1 MLRQAPPLPFLPEEV
16 HGKEVVIFAF
26 AHCRDIEE
34 GNKLIEPIRNFG
46 TSYGEHF
53 GPMPFAAWEQA
64 FDPLLTPGARNY
76 WKTHNFTELNDA
88 VIDIVLEYAN
98 SLPSSQCEIFLALVG
113 GQTSRIGADAT
124 AYEGWDANFIMNVH
138 GRWETPEE
146 DDHCISWARGFFDA
160 ATPYASGGA
169 YINFMTDEEGD
180 RVASA
185 YGANLDRLSQIK
197 NQ

>member
-1 MLRQAPPLPFLPEEV
+1 
-16 HGKEVVIFAF
+16 
-26 AHCRDIEE
+26 
-34 GNKLIEPIRNFG
+34 
-46 TSYGEHF
+46 
-53 GPMPFAAWEQA
+53 MPFAAWEQA

-124 AYEGWDANFIMNVH
+124 AYEGWDANFIMN
-138 GRWETPEE
+138 
-146 DDHCISWARGFFDA
+146 DHCISWARGFFDA